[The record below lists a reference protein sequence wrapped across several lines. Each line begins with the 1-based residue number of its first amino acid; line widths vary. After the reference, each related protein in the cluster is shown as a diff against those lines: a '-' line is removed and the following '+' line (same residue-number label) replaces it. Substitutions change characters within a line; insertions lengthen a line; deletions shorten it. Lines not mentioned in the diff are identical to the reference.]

1 MTPADPITPS
11 NRATGQGPA
20 EGFRPV
26 RLDKWLWAVRL
37 FKTRP
42 LATAACRGGH
52 VQIDGHEA
60 KPSREVRPGQV
71 IAARLGQLRKT
82 VRVLKLTAN
91 RVSPQ
96 QSALFVQDLTPA
108 EEYERA
114 KLIHEA
120 PMVKVP
126 HGLGRPTK
134 KQRRAIEGV
143 MLGLS
148 EISPQREN

>member
-1 MTPADPITPS
+1 MTDS
-11 NRATGQGPA
+11 NEDLT
-20 EGFRPV
+20 PV

-42 LATAACRGGH
+42 LATVACRNGH
-52 VQIDGHEA
+52 VKIGGQEA

-71 IAARLGQLRKT
+71 ITARVGLLRKT
-82 VRVLKLTAN
+82 VRVLKLTVN
-91 RVSPQ
+91 RVGAQ
-96 QSALFVQDLTPA
+96 HAALFAQDLTTA

-114 KLIHEA
+114 KLVHEA
-120 PMVKVP
+120 PMLKMP

-134 KQRRAIEGV
+134 KRRRAIEDI

-148 EISPQREN
+148 EIKPHREM